1 MKRTLMIFAVAASLL
16 ASCEKYDHID
26 NSIWINDPDDICL
39 PKYSEWGYNTFGAVM
54 GRRSY
59 FVSSWLETPCS
70 MEWHNND
77 STLEFTMNGCKA
89 YKATVSGSEYRAYD
103 DDDMSLTIIFPR
115 DSIIDSCQ
123 KLYLLNGERI
133 ILTNP
138 AIKIL
143 VKNGDNAPEL
153 VTDIRSGELFF
164 KRVQMLYIDE
174 KFEEAIVS
182 GTFEIRYVK
191 NGEKCELTDGRF
203 DLGITPKLFW

>member
-1 MKRTLMIFAVAASLL
+1 
-16 ASCEKYDHID
+16 
-26 NSIWINDPDDICL
+26 
-39 PKYSEWGYNTFGAVM
+39 
-54 GRRSY
+54 
-59 FVSSWLETPCS
+59 

-77 STLEFTMNGCKA
+77 STLEFTMNGSKA

-103 DDDMSLTIIFPR
+103 DDMSLTIIFPR
-115 DSIIDSCQ
+115 DSVIDSCQ

-143 VKNGDNAPEL
+143 VKNGDNALEL